1 MESSPPIFHTL
12 SFFLSFQVPWPSFIV
27 ALIVLFIARGAQ
39 HAQRDNWNVTKDNL
53 GDYSYPKVSK
63 GRDGERERRGKRGE
77 GWAVGSSKKKR
88 CYCGLLLFP
97 PLFRP
102 YFPRRC
108 GNGATR
114 LQLLMYYTT
123 AAADHFHRRGIVG
136 EGEKR
141 AVTSLNLLTLPF
153 FLSFCFCRRRR
164 STCPRG
170 CLSCGQLRLAS
181 FSSSLS
187 CCS

>member
-77 GWAVGSSKKKR
+77 GWAVGRFLQEKEV
-88 CYCGLLLFP
+88 LLRTTAISTSFPSLFP
-97 PLFRP
+97 ASVWKWRH
-102 YFPRRC
+102 
-108 GNGATR
+108 
-114 LQLLMYYTT
+114 TT
-123 AAADHFHRRGIVG
+123 AAADV
-136 EGEKR
+136 
-141 AVTSLNLLTLPF
+141 LYY
-153 FLSFCFCRRRR
+153 R
-164 STCPRG
+164 SR
-170 CLSCGQLRLAS
+170 
-181 FSSSLS
+181 
-187 CCS
+187 